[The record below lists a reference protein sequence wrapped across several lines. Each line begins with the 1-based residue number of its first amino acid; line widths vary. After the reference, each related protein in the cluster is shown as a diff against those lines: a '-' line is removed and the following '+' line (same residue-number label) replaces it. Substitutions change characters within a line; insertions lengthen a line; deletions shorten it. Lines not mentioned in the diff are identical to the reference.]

1 MAKVKELSKY
11 VRSKNAG
18 PFWVTIEIFCDNK
31 ENYEKIKESPN
42 ITKEKVAELY
52 NTNPALIK
60 KFNVDNLLVIKFS
73 YPRPVPSGY
82 RYENDMHS
90 GQQYIRLAEM
100 EV

>member
-1 MAKVKELSKY
+1 MATVKELSKY

-18 PFWVTIEIFCDNK
+18 PFWVTMEIFCDNK
-31 ENYEKIKESPN
+31 ENYEKIKNSPN
-42 ITKEKVAELY
+42 ITKKKVAELY
-52 NTNPALIK
+52 NVNPALVK
-60 KFNVDNLLVIKFS
+60 KFDIDSIMVIKFS

-90 GQQYIRLAEM
+90 GQQYIRLAEI